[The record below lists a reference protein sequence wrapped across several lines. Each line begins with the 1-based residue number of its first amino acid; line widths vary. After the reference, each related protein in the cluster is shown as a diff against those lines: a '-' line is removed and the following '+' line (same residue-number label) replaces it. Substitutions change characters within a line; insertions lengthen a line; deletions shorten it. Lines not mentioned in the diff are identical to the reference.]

1 MIRTEPSDTQIR
13 TSDVQTVIDKLN
25 NEGFAECVQ
34 EAVNLSPV
42 TEQSVIF
49 SVTVPFENIDPLAV
63 LEILAE
69 SDQFQYYWEHPEE
82 KLGISAGRAILKID
96 CPGKCPKTGTN
107 GTEKD
112 RFTATS
118 EAIKAVCEDIVEY
131 SSLRHSLA
139 GVHFLGGFSFFDRQ
153 DAEAWKNF
161 HAADFVIPEWSFVRD
176 GELCLLTVNK
186 EVPRNISA
194 QKLSQSVK
202 ATIDRMATQLL
213 KSTSAALHEPSPHES
228 DAVEVIDDSGSLEKW
243 IENISAAK
251 KLIDAGVLTK
261 IVLSRMLRIRLSGR
275 QQPTRILNQLRNEYP
290 SCYTFMMRP
299 EGKTAFVGSTPE
311 RLLSIRSNY
320 ILTEGLAGSISRG
333 KTATEDAILEKKLLS
348 SAKDLEEHRLVVE
361 DIREKLRNFCDEV
374 NHPAQPGIKKFTNVQ
389 HLYTPISAWTNNKY
403 DPFVI
408 LRSLHPTPA
417 VGGVPSRKA
426 LGLIPEY
433 ELYERGWYAAPV
445 GWLNSKGRGE
455 FVVAIRSGLITEHE
469 ALFYAG
475 CGIVQDSDPV
485 AEWEET
491 KLKLIPMLTAINHA

>member
-1 MIRTEPSDTQIR
+1 MIRTK
-13 TSDVQTVIDKLN
+13 TSDLHTKADN
-25 NEGFAECVQ
+25 NRSVLPLQDDADFVACAK
-34 EAVNLSPV
+34 EAVQLTKVAKEP
-42 TEQSVIF
+42 VIF
-49 SVTVPFENIDPLAV
+49 SVTVSFESIDPLAV

-82 KLGISAGRAILKID
+82 RLALSAGRAIRTISCK
-96 CPGKCPKTGTN
+96 GKCPKANTN
-107 GTEKD
+107 GAFTD
-112 RFTATS
+112 RFSGTS

-131 SSLRHSLA
+131 SAIRHSLA

-153 DAEAWKNF
+153 DAQAWKNF
-161 HAADFVIPEWSFVRD
+161 HAADFVVPEWSFVRD
-176 GELCLLTVNK
+176 GKLCLLTVNK
-186 EVPRNISA
+186 EVPRNVNA
-194 QKLSQSVK
+194 EKLTEGIR

-213 KSTSAALHEPSPHES
+213 KSTSAALYETSSHKS
-228 DAVEVIDDSGSLEKW
+228 DTPEVIEEPDSLENW
-243 IENISAAK
+243 IESINEAK
-251 KLIDAGVLTK
+251 NLIRLGILSK

-333 KTATEDAILEKKLLS
+333 KSATEDTILEKQLLNS
-348 SAKDLEEHRLVVE
+348 EKDLEEHRLVVE

-374 NHPAQPGIKKFTNVQ
+374 NHPPQPGIKKFTNVQ

-408 LRSLHPTPA
+408 LQSLHPTPA

-433 ELYERGWYAAPV
+433 ELYERGWYAGPV

>member
-1 MIRTEPSDTQIR
+1 MIRTESFDNRVRRSGIQSVVESLDNP
-13 TSDVQTVIDKLN
+13 
-25 NEGFAECVQ
+25 GFLECAV
-34 EAVNLSPV
+34 EAVSLTPV
-42 TEQSVIF
+42 TEQPIIF
-49 SVTVPFENIDPLAV
+49 SVTVPFESIDPLAV

-69 SDQFQYYWEHPEE
+69 SDHFQYYWEHPDER
-82 KLGISAGRAILKID
+82 LGISAGRAIRKIS
-96 CPGKCPKTGTN
+96 CKGKCTKTGSN
-107 GTEKD
+107 GAETD
-112 RFTATS
+112 RFTAVS
-118 EAIKAVCEDIVEY
+118 EAIKATCEDIVEY
-131 SSLRHSLA
+131 SAFRHSLA

-153 DAEAWKNF
+153 DAQAWKNF
-161 HAADFVIPEWSFVRD
+161 HAADFIVPEWSFVRD

-194 QKLSQSVK
+194 SQLAESMR

-213 KSTSAALHEPSPHES
+213 KSTSAALHEETPHRS
-228 DAVEVIDDSGSLEKW
+228 DVAEVIEEPDSLALW
-243 IENISAAK
+243 IENINAAK
-251 KLIDAGVLTK
+251 QLIQVGALTK

-374 NHPAQPGIKKFTNVQ
+374 NHPPQPGIKKFTNVQ

>member
-1 MIRTEPSDTQIR
+1 M
-13 TSDVQTVIDKLN
+13 
-25 NEGFAECVQ
+25 ECAQ
-34 EAVNLSPV
+34 EAVSVTPV
-42 TEQSVIF
+42 ADQPVIF

-69 SDQFQYYWEHPEE
+69 SDQFQYYWEHPDER
-82 KLGISAGRAILKID
+82 LGISAGRAIRKIS
-96 CPGKCPKTGTN
+96 CPGQCAAAGRN
-107 GTEKD
+107 GKSSD

-118 EAIKAVCEDIVEY
+118 EAIKKACEDIVEY
-131 SSLRHSLA
+131 SAFRHSLA

-161 HAADFVIPEWSFVRD
+161 NASDFFVPEWSFVRD

-186 EVPRNISA
+186 EVPKNISA
-194 QKLSQSVK
+194 EKLADSVR

-213 KSTSAALHEPSPHES
+213 KSTSAALHEEPAPAHEY
-228 DAVEVIDDSGSLEKW
+228 AEVIEEPESLGKW

-251 KLIDAGVLTK
+251 KLIELGALTK
-261 IVLSRMLRIRLSGR
+261 IVLSRMLRVRLCGR

-333 KTATEDAILEKKLLS
+333 KTATEDAIMEKKLLS